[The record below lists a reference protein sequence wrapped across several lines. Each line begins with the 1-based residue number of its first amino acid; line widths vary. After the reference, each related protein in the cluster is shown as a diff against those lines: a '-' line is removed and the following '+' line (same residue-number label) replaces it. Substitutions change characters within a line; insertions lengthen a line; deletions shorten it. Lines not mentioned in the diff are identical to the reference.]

1 MKDLEIRCPVS
12 RTLKVIGGKW
22 KPLIIY
28 HLNGGDQRNGQLRRA
43 IPEITQK
50 MLTQQLRELE
60 QDGLVE
66 REVFPVV
73 PPRVDYRLTNL
84 GTSVLPVL
92 EAMAAWGAANE
103 AAFPA
108 VDEFVAAP
116 VPAGISRRVS

>member
-92 EAMAAWGAANE
+92 DAMAAWGEANE
-103 AAFPA
+103 DAFPA
-108 VDEFVAAP
+108 VNAAVA
-116 VPAGISRRVS
+116 V

>member
-28 HLNGGDQRNGQLRRA
+28 HLDWGERRNGQLRRA

-60 QDGLVE
+60 RDGLVE

-73 PPRVDYRLTNL
+73 PPRVDYMLTDL
-84 GTSVLPVL
+84 GKSVLPVL
-92 EAMAAWGAANE
+92 EAMASWGVANE
-103 AAFPA
+103 DAFPA
-108 VDEFVAAP
+108 INEVEVGEA
-116 VPAGISRRVS
+116 

>member
-1 MKDLEIRCPVS
+1 MNDLEIRCPVS

-22 KPLIIY
+22 KSLIIY
-28 HLNGGDQRNGQLRRA
+28 HLNEGDQRNGQLRRA

-73 PPRVDYRLTNL
+73 PPRVDYRLTDL
-84 GTSVLPVL
+84 GMSVLPVL
-92 EAMAAWGAANE
+92 EAMASWGEAN
-103 AAFPA
+103 ADSFPA
-108 VDEFVAAP
+108 VLEVA
-116 VPAGISRRVS
+116 VGGK